1 MNIIPIPESMTKKSG
16 RIKMKKRVLVAL
28 LATALT
34 VSMMTGCGNKK
45 TEDTSSTKTE
55 ETSED
60 SDQEAADKV
69 AKLIDDIY
77 VQERTDKTDEQ
88 CKAAK
93 EAWDKLT
100 DAQKELVEGE
110 NADPDYFGRDTG
122 DASKDD
128 PLNEDNIGENE
139 ILVVSFGTSFNDSR
153 AADISGVE
161 KALQAA
167 YPDWPVRRAFTAQI
181 IINHVQARDDEKI
194 DNMDQALERAVDNGV
209 KNLVV
214 QPTHLMHGAEYDEL
228 TEAVENYK
236 DKFESVKIAE
246 PLLGEVGADE
256 TAINEDKAAV
266 AEAITAEAV
275 KTAGFD
281 SLDAAKEEGTAFVF
295 MGHGTSHTAK
305 ISYSQMQTQMEQL
318 GYENVFIGT
327 VEGEPEDTACEAVI
341 EKLKNAG
348 YKKVILR
355 PLMVVAGDHANN
367 DMAGDDDDS
376 WKSQFEASGVFD
388 SIDTQIAGL
397 GEIDAIQQ
405 LYVAHTQAAIDA
417 E

>member
-34 VSMMTGCGNKK
+34 VSMMTGCGSKK

-153 AADISGVE
+153 AEDIGGVE

-167 YPDWPVRRAFTAQI
+167 YPDWSVRRAFTAQI

-305 ISYSQMQTQMEQL
+305 VSYSQMQAQMEQL

>member
-1 MNIIPIPESMTKKSG
+1 
-16 RIKMKKRVLVAL
+16 MKKRVLVAL

-34 VSMMTGCGNKK
+34 VSMMTGCGSKK

-153 AADISGVE
+153 AEDIGGVE

-167 YPDWPVRRAFTAQI
+167 YPAWSVRRAFTAQI

-305 ISYSQMQTQMEQL
+305 ISYSQMQAQMEQL

-341 EKLKNAG
+341 EKLKDAG

>member
-1 MNIIPIPESMTKKSG
+1 
-16 RIKMKKRVLVAL
+16 MKKRVLVAL

-34 VSMMTGCGNKK
+34 VSMMTGCGSKK

-153 AADISGVE
+153 AEDVKGIE
-161 KALQAA
+161 DALAEA
-167 YPDWPVRRAFTAQI
+167 YPDWSVRRAFTAQI

-341 EKLKNAG
+341 EKLKDAG

>member
-34 VSMMTGCGNKK
+34 VSMMTGCGSKK

-161 KALQAA
+161 KAIQAA
-167 YPDWPVRRAFTAQI
+167 NPDWAVRRAFTAQI
-181 IINHVQARDDEKI
+181 IINHVQARDGEKI
-194 DNMDQALERAVDNGV
+194 DNVDQALQRAVDNGV

-281 SLDAAKEEGTAFVF
+281 SLDATKEEGTAFVF

-305 ISYSQMQTQMEQL
+305 ISYSQMQAQMEQL

>member
-1 MNIIPIPESMTKKSG
+1 
-16 RIKMKKRVLVAL
+16 MKKRVLVAL

-34 VSMMTGCGNKK
+34 VSMMTGCGSKK

-153 AADISGVE
+153 AEDI
-161 KALQAA
+161 
-167 YPDWPVRRAFTAQI
+167 D
-181 IINHVQARDDEKI
+181 HH
-194 DNMDQALERAVDNGV
+194 
-209 KNLVV
+209 
-214 QPTHLMHGAEYDEL
+214 QPCTG
-228 TEAVENYK
+228 
-236 DKFESVKIAE
+236 
-246 PLLGEVGADE
+246 P
-256 TAINEDKAAV
+256 
-266 AEAITAEAV
+266 
-275 KTAGFD
+275 
-281 SLDAAKEEGTAFVF
+281 
-295 MGHGTSHTAK
+295 
-305 ISYSQMQTQMEQL
+305 
-318 GYENVFIGT
+318 
-327 VEGEPEDTACEAVI
+327 
-341 EKLKNAG
+341 
-348 YKKVILR
+348 
-355 PLMVVAGDHANN
+355 
-367 DMAGDDDDS
+367 
-376 WKSQFEASGVFD
+376 
-388 SIDTQIAGL
+388 
-397 GEIDAIQQ
+397 
-405 LYVAHTQAAIDA
+405 
-417 E
+417 